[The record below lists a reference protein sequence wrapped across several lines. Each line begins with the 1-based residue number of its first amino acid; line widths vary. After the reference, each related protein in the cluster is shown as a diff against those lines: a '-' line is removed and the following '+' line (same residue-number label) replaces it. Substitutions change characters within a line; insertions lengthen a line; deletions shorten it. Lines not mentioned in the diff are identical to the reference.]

1 MPQPLYELLRLSVAN
16 SQVSGQMSET
26 RSLCPRCGLRVV
38 QDRETGEWVC
48 VYCGFISSNKPREQL
63 TGKNISQGP
72 DLTKR
77 LQLLNQVS
85 QQFGKAKVDEL
96 LDDDPVLKETWRL
109 QLLDE
114 VAKQFGT
121 EKVEVILRNE
131 PELKQQ
137 WNEFVESPLPQ
148 TIDLESARPDR
159 LWYLAPMFFSVVGG
173 IIAYVAVKDRDKSM
187 AETCLGLG
195 FLVFLGWFLFLLLL

>member
-48 VYCGFISSNKPREQL
+48 VYCGFISNYKPRELL
-63 TGKNISQGP
+63 TGKNISRGP

-195 FLVFLGWFLFLLLL
+195 FLVFLGWFFFLLLL